1 MKACSLVVDCGGDA
15 DCIVASFWPGRVKLN
30 LQLVTHHARNRRSC
44 RAGIRG
50 RQPSQ
55 MRNEGQGLAHRG
67 NMFSRHIK
75 MVALCAGVAMTSVAA
90 TTSIS
95 AQTYP
100 AQPIKVIVGF
110 GPGSAADILARLVG
124 KQMEAGLGQ
133 PVVVENRPGNS
144 SMIAA
149 ETVARAPADGYTL
162 FMATIANTL
171 NPAETK
177 SNFNLGKDL
186 APIALLGIVPNVLV
200 AHPSVPADN
209 LQELIAL
216 ARSKP
221 ESLTFGSSGYATAS
235 YMAAELFNANAGTKI
250 LTVPYQ
256 GGSNQAVSD
265 LLSGRITLM
274 FNVAATLA
282 PHVEAGKLKA
292 FAVAQSKRA
301 SIMPEVPTL
310 AEAGMPGYDAGIWI
324 GLLAPAGTPSA
335 IIEKLSGAAND
346 ALNTQEVR
354 TALKRQGTDP
364 LGGTPKEFAD
374 FIRADIEKWVAV
386 LASSSSGK

>member
-1 MKACSLVVDCGGDA
+1 
-15 DCIVASFWPGRVKLN
+15 
-30 LQLVTHHARNRRSC
+30 
-44 RAGIRG
+44 
-50 RQPSQ
+50 
-55 MRNEGQGLAHRG
+55 
-67 NMFSRHIK
+67 MFSRYLK
-75 MVALCAGVAMTSVAA
+75 MAALCAGVTMSSVAGM
-90 TTSIS
+90 TSIS

-100 AQPIKVIVGF
+100 TQPIKVVIGF

-124 KQMEAGLGQ
+124 KQMEASLGQ
-133 PVVVENRPGNS
+133 PIVVENRPGNS

-149 ETVARAPADGYTL
+149 ETVTRAPADGYTL

-177 SNFNLGKDL
+177 SNFNLGRDL

-216 ARSKP
+216 AKSKP

-235 YMAAELFNANAGTKI
+235 YMAAELFNANADTKI
-250 LTVPYQ
+250 LAVPYQ

-301 SIMPEVPTL
+301 SIMPDVPTL
-310 AEAGMPGYDAGIWI
+310 TEAGMPGYDAGIWI
-324 GLLAPAGTPSA
+324 GLLAPAGTPPA

-346 ALNTQEVR
+346 ALNTQDVR
-354 TALKRQGTDP
+354 IALKRQGTDP

>member
-1 MKACSLVVDCGGDA
+1 MFASYLRIAAFGA
-15 DCIVASFWPGRVKLN
+15 AVA
-30 LQLVTHHARNRRSC
+30 A
-44 RAGIRG
+44 A
-50 RQPSQ
+50 
-55 MRNEGQGLAHRG
+55 
-67 NMFSRHIK
+67 
-75 MVALCAGVAMTSVAA
+75 SVAGSVSA
-90 TTSIS
+90 M

-100 AQPIKVIVGF
+100 SQPIRILIGF

-124 KQMEAGLGQ
+124 KQMEISLGQ
-133 PVVVENRPGNS
+133 PIVVENRPGNS

-149 ETVARAPADGYTL
+149 ETVTRAPADGYTL

-177 SNFNLGKDL
+177 SNFNLGRDL
-186 APIALLGIVPNVLV
+186 APITLLGTVPNVLV
-200 AHPSVPADN
+200 AHPSVPANN

-216 ARSKP
+216 AKSKP
-221 ESLTFGSSGYATAS
+221 ETLTFGSSGYATAS
-235 YMAAELFNANAGTKI
+235 YMAAELFNAKAGTQI
-250 LTVPYQ
+250 VAVPYQ

-292 FAVAQSKRA
+292 FAVAQPKRA
-301 SIMPEVPTL
+301 SIMPDVPTL
-310 AEAGMPGYDAGIWI
+310 AEAGMTGYDAGIWI
-324 GLLAPAGTPSA
+324 GLLAPAATPPA
-335 IIEKLSGAAND
+335 IIEKLSKAANE
-346 ALNTQEVR
+346 ALNTEAVR
-354 TALKRQGTDP
+354 TALKQQGTDP

-386 LASSSSGK
+386 LASAGPKK

>member
-1 MKACSLVVDCGGDA
+1 
-15 DCIVASFWPGRVKLN
+15 
-30 LQLVTHHARNRRSC
+30 
-44 RAGIRG
+44 
-50 RQPSQ
+50 
-55 MRNEGQGLAHRG
+55 
-67 NMFSRHIK
+67 MFSRYLT
-75 MVALCAGVAMTSVAA
+75 MMALGAAATMTLVAA
-90 TTSIS
+90 AALAE

-100 AQPIKVIVGF
+100 AHPIKIVIGF
-110 GPGSAADILARLVG
+110 GPGSAADVLARLVG
-124 KQMEAGLGQ
+124 KQMEVSLGQ
-133 PVVVENRPGNS
+133 PIVVENRPGNS

-177 SNFNLGKDL
+177 SNFNLGRDL

-200 AHPSVPADN
+200 AHPSVPASN

-216 ARSKP
+216 AKSEP

-235 YMAAELFNANAGTKI
+235 YMAAALFNANAGTKI
-250 LTVPYQ
+250 LAAPYQ

-282 PHVEAGKLKA
+282 PHVAAGKLKA

-301 SIMPEVPTL
+301 SIMPDVPTL

-324 GLLAPAGTPSA
+324 GLLAPAGTPPA

-346 ALNTQEVR
+346 ALITQEVR

-364 LGGTPKEFAD
+364 VGGTPKEFAD
-374 FIRADIEKWVAV
+374 FIRADIEKWAAV
-386 LASSSSGK
+386 LASSNPRK

>member
-1 MKACSLVVDCGGDA
+1 
-15 DCIVASFWPGRVKLN
+15 
-30 LQLVTHHARNRRSC
+30 
-44 RAGIRG
+44 
-50 RQPSQ
+50 
-55 MRNEGQGLAHRG
+55 
-67 NMFSRHIK
+67 MFSRLLKII
-75 MVALCAGVAMTSVAA
+75 ALCAGVTTVSGAGTASVV
-90 TTSIS
+90 

-100 AQPIKVIVGF
+100 AQPIRVIVGF
-110 GPGSAADILARLVG
+110 GPASAADILARLVG

-133 PVVVENRPGNS
+133 PIVVENRPGNS

-149 ETVARAPADGYTL
+149 ESVARAPADGYTL

-177 SNFNLGKDL
+177 SNFNLGKEL

-200 AHPSVPADN
+200 AHPSVPAN
-209 LQELIAL
+209 SLLELIAL
-216 ARSKP
+216 AKSKP
-221 ESLTFGSSGYATAS
+221 EGLTFGSSGYATAS
-235 YMAAELFNANAGTKI
+235 YMAAELFNDKAGTKI
-250 LTVPYQ
+250 LAVPYQ

-301 SIMPEVPTL
+301 SIMPDVPTL
-310 AEAGMPGYDAGIWI
+310 AEAGMEGFDAGIWI
-324 GLLAPAGTPSA
+324 GLLAPAGTPPA
-335 IIEKLSGAAND
+335 IIEKLSAAAND
-346 ALNTQEVR
+346 ALNNEAVR

-364 LGGTPKEFAD
+364 LGGTSNEFAD
-374 FIRADIEKWVAV
+374 FIRADIAKWGAI
-386 LASSSSGK
+386 LARPGPSK

>member
-1 MKACSLVVDCGGDA
+1 
-15 DCIVASFWPGRVKLN
+15 
-30 LQLVTHHARNRRSC
+30 
-44 RAGIRG
+44 
-50 RQPSQ
+50 
-55 MRNEGQGLAHRG
+55 
-67 NMFSRHIK
+67 MFSQTLK
-75 MVALCAGVAMTSVAA
+75 MAALCAGVMAA
-90 TTSIS
+90 TVAGAASAV

-100 AQPIKVIVGF
+100 TQPIKVLIGF

-124 KQMEAGLGQ
+124 KQMEASLGQ
-133 PVVVENRPGNS
+133 PIVVENRPGNS

-149 ETVARAPADGYTL
+149 ETVTRAPADGYTL

-177 SNFNLGKDL
+177 SNFNLGRDL
-186 APIALLGIVPNVLV
+186 APIALLGIVPNLLV

-216 ARSKP
+216 AKSKP

-250 LTVPYQ
+250 LMVPYQ

-282 PHVEAGKLKA
+282 PHVEAGQLKA

-301 SIMPEVPTL
+301 SIMPDVPTL

-324 GLLAPAGTPSA
+324 GLLAPAATPPA

-346 ALNTQEVR
+346 ALNTEAVR

-374 FIRADIEKWVAV
+374 FIRADIEKWVVV
-386 LASSSSGK
+386 LASPSSGK

>member
-1 MKACSLVVDCGGDA
+1 
-15 DCIVASFWPGRVKLN
+15 
-30 LQLVTHHARNRRSC
+30 
-44 RAGIRG
+44 
-50 RQPSQ
+50 
-55 MRNEGQGLAHRG
+55 
-67 NMFSRHIK
+67 
-75 MVALCAGVAMTSVAA
+75 MVAAA
-90 TTSIS
+90 STAAVM

-124 KQMEAGLGQ
+124 KQMEISLRQ
-133 PVVVENRPGNS
+133 PIVVENRPGNS

-149 ETVARAPADGYTL
+149 EAVARASADGYTL

-177 SNFNLGKDL
+177 SNFNLGRDL

-200 AHPSVPADN
+200 AHPSVPANN

-216 ARSKP
+216 AKSKP

-235 YMAAELFNANAGTKI
+235 YMAAELFNDNAGTKI
-250 LTVPYQ
+250 LSVPYQ

-274 FNVAATLA
+274 FNVAPTLA

-301 SIMPEVPTL
+301 SIMPDVPTL
-310 AEAGMPGYDAGIWI
+310 AEAGMTGFDAGIWI
-324 GLLAPAGTPSA
+324 GLLAPAGTPAA
-335 IIEKLSGAAND
+335 IIDKLSGAAND
-346 ALNTQEVR
+346 ALNTDEVR

-374 FIRADIEKWVAV
+374 FIRTDIAKWVAV
-386 LASSSSGK
+386 LASPSSAK

>member
-1 MKACSLVVDCGGDA
+1 MA
-15 DCIVASFWPGRVKLN
+15 
-30 LQLVTHHARNRRSC
+30 
-44 RAGIRG
+44 
-50 RQPSQ
+50 
-55 MRNEGQGLAHRG
+55 AH
-67 NMFSRHIK
+67 
-75 MVALCAGVAMTSVAA
+75 CAGVAVILAAITTSVL
-90 TTSIS
+90 

-100 AQPIKVIVGF
+100 SQPVRIIVGF

-124 KQMEAGLGQ
+124 KQMEVTLGQ

-171 NPAETK
+171 NPAEMK
-177 SNFNLGKDL
+177 SNFNLGRDL
-186 APIALLGIVPNVLV
+186 APIALLGRVPNVLV
-200 AHPSVPADN
+200 ANPSVPANN
-209 LQELIAL
+209 LKELIVL
-216 ARSKP
+216 AKTKP
-221 ESLTFGSSGYATAS
+221 DSLTFGSSGFATAS
-235 YMAAELFNANAGTKI
+235 HMAAELFNEKAGTKI

-301 SIMPEVPTL
+301 SIMPDVPTL
-310 AEAGMPGYDAGIWI
+310 AEAGMTGYDAGIWI
-324 GLLAPAGTPSA
+324 GLLAPAGTPPA
-335 IIEKLSGAAND
+335 IVEKLSAAANE
-346 ALNTQEVR
+346 ALGAKDVR
-354 TALKRQGTDP
+354 TALERQGTDP

-374 FIRADIEKWVAV
+374 FIRADIEKWSAI
-386 LASSSSGK
+386 LASPGLQK

>member
-1 MKACSLVVDCGGDA
+1 
-15 DCIVASFWPGRVKLN
+15 
-30 LQLVTHHARNRRSC
+30 
-44 RAGIRG
+44 
-50 RQPSQ
+50 
-55 MRNEGQGLAHRG
+55 
-67 NMFSRHIK
+67 MFSRLLK
-75 MVALCAGVAMTSVAA
+75 MIALCAGVTTVSGAGTASVM
-90 TTSIS
+90 

-100 AQPIKVIVGF
+100 AQPIRVIVGF

-133 PVVVENRPGNS
+133 PLVVENRPGNS

-149 ETVARAPADGYTL
+149 ESVARAPADGYTL

-177 SNFNLGKDL
+177 SNFNLGKEL

-200 AHPSVPADN
+200 AHPSVPAN
-209 LQELIAL
+209 SLQELIAL
-216 ARSKP
+216 AKSKP
-221 ESLTFGSSGYATAS
+221 EGLTFGSSGYATAS
-235 YMAAELFNANAGTKI
+235 YMAAELFNEKAGTKI
-250 LTVPYQ
+250 LAVPYQ

-301 SIMPEVPTL
+301 SIMPDVPTL
-310 AEAGMPGYDAGIWI
+310 AEAGMEGFDAGIWI
-324 GLLAPAGTPSA
+324 GLLAPAGTPPA
-335 IIEKLSGAAND
+335 IIEKLSAAAND
-346 ALNTQEVR
+346 ALNNEAVR

-364 LGGTPKEFAD
+364 LGGTSNEFAD
-374 FIRADIEKWVAV
+374 FIRADIAKWGAI
-386 LASSSSGK
+386 LARPSPSK